1 MPVLPVSETPPT
13 VSSISGGGD
22 GGGGEGGG
30 GDGDGGGGDGG
41 GGDGEGEPGGDG
53 RCSQRSPAFD
63 SPAKK

>member
-1 MPVLPVSETPPT
+1 MPFKVSNYSYYWASMPPT
-13 VSSISGGGD
+13 SD
-22 GGGGEGGG
+22 G